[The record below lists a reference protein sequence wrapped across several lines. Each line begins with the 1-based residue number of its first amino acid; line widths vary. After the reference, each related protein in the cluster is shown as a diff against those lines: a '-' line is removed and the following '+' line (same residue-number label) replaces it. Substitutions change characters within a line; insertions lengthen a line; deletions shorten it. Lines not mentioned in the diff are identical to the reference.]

1 MESTLAALALPAL
14 AALAF
19 LVVPRKHSAALAS
32 VQLDALGVRRVRGT
46 EVIEAVAWSELVAVH
61 IATTDDGPFGDDF
74 FWLLQAA
81 DGTGCA
87 LSGPD
92 AERLDLLACLT
103 RLPGFDHAA
112 VLCACGSTENALFP
126 CWRGAAGDGLAA
138 AG

>member
-14 AALAF
+14 AALAAVA
-19 LVVPRKHSAALAS
+19 VVRSRRTAPAG
-32 VQLDALGVRRVRGT
+32 VQLDALGVRRVRGA
-46 EVIEAVAWSELVAVH
+46 EVVEAIAWSELVAVH

-87 LSGPD
+87 VSGPE
-92 AERLDLLACLT
+92 AERLDLLGRLS
-103 RLPGFDHAA
+103 RLPAFDHTA
-112 VLCACGSTENALFP
+112 VVSACGSTENALFP